1 MKNVF
6 VGAAFA
12 ALTLLTWLQFPGHTW
27 LQQDSQIYV
36 PILEHLRDPSLLNND
51 ILVQHPHVAF
61 TLYDE
66 VTLILERVTG
76 LDVRRALSV
85 QQIVTRA
92 LGIWGVYL
100 IATALGL
107 NSAPALLVSA
117 IWSLGATIVG
127 PAVLTTEYEPT
138 PRAFAVPLL
147 FLAMGLLA
155 QGRDTAA
162 GSVASV
168 AFLYHPPT
176 TLVFWGVCL
185 VWTIR
190 ERRFRAL
197 APLACAIAIL
207 LLAVHFQAGIR
218 ERQELLTRLDPA
230 LEKLQRMRAGYNWIS
245 YWWRD
250 MLPHYLLLYAGALAA
265 AWRLRNSA
273 GTALRWLMFGMPLAG
288 ILSVPLSWI
297 LLEGLKWSLIP
308 QIQPT
313 RALLFV
319 TSFAMILGAAAGCT
333 AVRDKRYLEAFV
345 WFALAYLAP
354 VNARIFQFGGWNRV
368 AVVATLAALACVS
381 LRVRR
386 FAPVVAALTAFFVI
400 PIFGRVMNYP
410 MLHSPELGQ
419 LSQWARVSTQVNS
432 VFLFAD
438 SGKGLLP
445 GIFRSEGLRAVYVD
459 WKGGGQ
465 VNFLPQFAAVWWS
478 RWQTAMSAPF
488 APDTIGRYTGLG
500 IDYLVLTPKNPL
512 PGAAPVFQNSKFL
525 VYALTAR
532 PVLAGTSPQTARNPA
547 APRAGR
553 PPATNPPDPFHKPR
567 PDCCE
572 AFSASGGNTR
582 SQNAGSPAYRRYL
595 ADVA

>member
-1 MKNVF
+1 MKNGF
-6 VGAAFA
+6 VGAAIA
-12 ALTLLTWLQFPGHTW
+12 VLTLLTWFQFPGHTW
-27 LQQDSQIYV
+27 LQQDTQIYA

-51 ILVQHPHVAF
+51 ILVRHPHVAF

-66 VTLILERVTG
+66 VTLVLERVTG
-76 LDVRRALSV
+76 LDVRRAVSV

-100 IATALGL
+100 IAAALGL
-107 NSAPALLVSA
+107 NSVPALLVSA

-155 QGRDTAA
+155 HGRDAAA
-162 GSVASV
+162 GIVASV

-185 VWTIR
+185 LWTIR

-207 LLAVHFQAGIR
+207 LLAVHFQPGIR
-218 ERQELLTRLDPA
+218 ERQDLFARLDPA
-230 LEKLQRMRAGYNWIS
+230 LEKLQKMRAGYNWVS
-245 YWWRD
+245 SWWRN

-265 AWRLRNSA
+265 AWRLRKSA
-273 GTALRWLMFGMPLAG
+273 GTALQWLMFGMPLAG

-319 TSFAMILGAAAGCT
+319 TAFAMILGAAAGC
-333 AVRDKRYLEAFV
+333 AAARDKRHVEAFA
-345 WFALAYLAP
+345 WFVLAYLAP
-354 VNARIFQFGGWNRV
+354 VNARIFQFNGWNRV
-368 AVVATLAALACVS
+368 AVVAALAALACVS

-386 FAPVVAALTAFFVI
+386 FVPALAALTAFFAI
-400 PIFGRVMNYP
+400 PIAGKVVNYP
-410 MLHSPELGQ
+410 MLHSPELGR
-419 LSQWARVSTQVNS
+419 LSQWARVSTPVSS

-438 SGKGLLP
+438 SDKGLLP

-465 VNFLPQFAAVWWS
+465 VNFLPDFAAEWWS
-478 RWQTAMSAPF
+478 RWQNAMSTPF
-488 APDTIGRYTGLG
+488 DPDAIGRYAGLG
-500 IDYLVLTPKNPL
+500 IDYLVLTPKNRL

-525 VYALTAR
+525 VYALIPG
-532 PVLAGTSPQTARNPA
+532 PVLAGTSPQTARNPT
-547 APRAGR
+547 APRADR
-553 PPATNPPDPFHKPR
+553 PPATNRPDPFRKPP

-582 SQNAGSPAYRRYL
+582 SRNAGSPMCRRYL
-595 ADVA
+595 AGVG